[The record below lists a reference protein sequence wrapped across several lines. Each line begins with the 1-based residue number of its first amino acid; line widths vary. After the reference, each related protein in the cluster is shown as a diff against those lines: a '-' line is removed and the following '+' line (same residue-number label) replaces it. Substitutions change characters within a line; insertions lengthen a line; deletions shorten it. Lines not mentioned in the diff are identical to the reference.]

1 MVGSASRESL
11 LTLKIETFSNH
22 TGGNA
27 LYKAL
32 SHPKTFEK
40 MNQLFDL
47 IGQQSVALYDPF
59 GILEAVLEFY
69 KEPFRHL
76 NITNIYAQDFKHIG
90 KSYLTFEGITTQPI
104 TQLEKSNAEVLLILS
119 FDHELLLSA
128 LSPYLPKTI
137 KIYSLGNVRIDML
150 NKQSPY
156 LTPLNFA
163 TNFAFFREQGGIH
176 TTIKTANYWHRY
188 GAKDVFFAC
197 TLFGED
203 GKVLAQ
209 WDEPL
214 SAREHSI
221 TIDSRE
227 IQRKFKLPPFTG
239 QLFFHVIGAK
249 GHDIVKYALNT
260 FNDDGTHLSCT
271 HDANS
276 WPADSYA
283 GLPAPH
289 ETEEVYFWIQNNHPI
304 PIPSNTIGLNIMGQ
318 DHISWLDKEIAPYAT
333 YRLNVAD
340 LLPKVKWPRQI
351 EIHTGKYVVRPRYE
365 VKCKT
370 TQQQRIA
377 HVNVQRNDLK
387 PTISVADLKPLFG
400 KSYILPAPILPQGT
414 FQSLALP
421 TPMSTTQ
428 NKLPLKVYIYDAT
441 GHQVAEQSLGVLPR
455 DLTTVIDCKQWSLPS
470 GYGHMELAY
479 DDEQSDILVDGWL
492 HGLFRYER
500 GHHKAET
507 SFGAHIFNTALVYQN
522 EPQSYNGVPPGLR
535 TRLFL
540 ALSEAPHDTT
550 CLLIYPSSTTWHPTS
565 QTTFILHNR
574 DGQEIAQHSIQL
586 PCSGSYLFSYQQAF
600 TDEIRSKAKEGYIIV
615 RDTTCRL
622 FGYHGTW
629 GEDAFS
635 LDHMFGF

>member
-1 MVGSASRESL
+1 MVESASRESFMM
-11 LTLKIETFSNH
+11 LKIETFSNH

-32 SHPKTFEK
+32 SHPKTFDK
-40 MNQLFDL
+40 MNQL
-47 IGQQSVALYDPF
+47 INKICQQSVALYDPL
-59 GILEAVLEFY
+59 GILDPVLEFY
-69 KEPFRHL
+69 KKSLEKL
-76 NITNIYAQDFKHIG
+76 NITSIYAQDFKHIG
-90 KSYLTFEGITTQPI
+90 KSYSSINGIATQPL
-104 TQLEKSNAEVLLILS
+104 TQLHASKAEILLILS
-119 FDHELLLSA
+119 FDHEPLLSA
-128 LSPYLPKTI
+128 LNPYLPQFI
-137 KIYSLGNVRIDML
+137 KIYSLDDIRIDTL
-150 NKQSPY
+150 NKQGRY

-163 TNFAFFREQGGIH
+163 TNFAFFREEDGFH
-176 TTIKTANYWHRY
+176 TRLVTANYWNRY
-188 GAKDVFFAC
+188 GGKDVYLSC
-197 TLFGED
+197 VLFGEN
-203 GKVLAQ
+203 GKILAQ
-209 WDEPL
+209 WDETL
-214 SAREHSI
+214 RDSDHSI
-221 TIDSRE
+221 IIDSQE
-227 IQRKFKLPPFTG
+227 IKTRFKLEPFTG
-239 QLFFHVIGAK
+239 QLFFHVIGAV
-249 GHDIVKYALNT
+249 GHDVVKYALNT
-260 FNDDGTHLSCT
+260 FNEDGTHLSCT

-289 ETEEVYFWIQNNHPI
+289 NNEEVYFWIQNNHPI
-304 PIPSNTIGLNIMGQ
+304 PIPSTTMGLNIMGQ
-318 DHISWLDKEIAPYAT
+318 DKISWLDKEIAPFAT

-340 LLPKVKWPRQI
+340 LLPNAKWPQQI

-365 VKCKT
+365 VKCKS

-400 KSYILPAPILPQGT
+400 KSYILPAPILPQAT
-414 FQSLALP
+414 FESLALP

-428 NKLPLKVYIYDAT
+428 NKLPLKVFIYDAT
-441 GHQVAEQSLGVLPR
+441 GHQVAEKSLGVLSR

-479 DDEQSDILVDGWL
+479 DDDHSDVLVDGWL

-522 EPQSYNGVPPGLR
+522 EPQSYNGAPPGLR

-540 ALSEAPHDTT
+540 ALSEAPQDST
-550 CLLIYPSSTTWHPTS
+550 CFLIYPSSTPWHPTS

-574 DGQEIAQHSIQL
+574 DGQEIAEHSIKI
-586 PCSGSYLFSYQQAF
+586 PCSGSYLFSFLQSF
-600 TDEIRSKAKEGYIIV
+600 PEEMRVKAKDGYVIV

-629 GEDAFS
+629 GKDAFS